1 MFYDVRIFDSNKVL
15 KKVISSE
22 ELEKRHWEM
31 FFKNEKLMSFNSIA
45 MDNPDSKIAEYSLG

>member
-22 ELEKRHWEM
+22 ELEKMHWEM

>member
-45 MDNPDSKIAEYSLG
+45 MDNPDPKIAEHSLG